1 MKTPLILTFDVGTQ
15 STRCLLVR
23 PDGSFADLRQVKHDP
38 PYRSRNPGW
47 AEQDPDFYYQRICE
61 TGRAVCQRSA
71 GLLGEVAAVALTTI
85 RDTVLCLDGDNR
97 PLRDAIL
104 WLDKRRAQFDDPIPL
119 SNKLLFR
126 AVGMSGAVENIYR
139 ASACNWIAQ
148 RQPELWARTAKYVML
163 PTYLEPIRK

>member
-23 PDGSFADLRQVKHDP
+23 PDGSFADLCQVKHDP

-61 TGRAVCQRSA
+61 TGRAVCQRS
-71 GLLGEVAAVALTTI
+71 GELLGDIAAVALTTI
-85 RDTVLCLDGDNR
+85 RDTVLCLDGGNR

-119 SNKLLFR
+119 PDPVRSVRLAR
-126 AVGMSGAVENIYR
+126 QTHPDPRG
-139 ASACNWIAQ
+139 Q
-148 RQPELWARTAKYVML
+148 RCGGGHGRL
-163 PTYLEPIRK
+163 PGPGDLSRLR